1 MATAHT
7 FSVNL
12 ATTLKSAHDAIIL
25 QHFWFWHQNND
36 GKEHAMKDDHPYP
49 WTYNTIAKIAEIFPY
64 MTEREVRLSIQR
76 LEENKYIVV
85 SSFNKF
91 KFDKTKWYS
100 LTEKSVQ
107 IFTSGELQ
115 NVKSE
120 EQNVTPRLQKVK
132 PSGQNVNTIPY
143 NKTDNKGYNKTHDKK
158 LKDLGT
164 ESLLDDSFAKQEAY
178 SNDELKVL
186 SIDI

>member
-49 WTYNTIAKIAEIFPY
+49 WTYNTISKIAEIFPY

-76 LEENKYIVV
+76 LEEHGYIIV

-91 KFDKTKWYS
+91 KFDKTKWYA
-100 LTEKSVQ
+100 LTEKSVSVY
-107 IFTSGELQ
+107 TSGELHNVKSELQ
-115 NVKSE
+115 NVKPVL
-120 EQNVTPRLQKVK
+120 QNVK
-132 PSGQNVNTIPY
+132 PTLQNVNTIPY
-143 NKTDNKGYNKTHDKK
+143 SKTDTKRNNKNNDKK
-158 LKDLGT
+158 LKAFKAGT
-164 ESLLDDSFAKQEAY
+164 LLDDSFGKPENLTSDQ
-178 SNDELKVL
+178 LKALAV
-186 SIDI
+186 DI